1 MPLLNYTTSIEV
13 EKTLGEIQKCL
24 TVHGANAI
32 LTEFDDEGY
41 VVALSFKISLNGKEM
56 AFRLPTDWR
65 PVLDIMKRDTKVPRR
80 LETQPQA
87 LRVAWRIT
95 KDWVEAQM
103 AIVETKMVT
112 LPQVF
117 LPYAVTKNGRT
128 VYEKILDGGDDAIK
142 LLN

>member
-1 MPLLNYTTSIEV
+1 MPLLNYTTQIEV
-13 EKTLGEIQKCL
+13 AKTLAELQKCL
-24 TVHGANAI
+24 TDHGASAI
-32 LTEFDDEGY
+32 LTEWDDEGY
-41 VVALSFKISLNGKEM
+41 IMALSFKITLNGKEM

-65 PVLDIMKRDTKVPRR
+65 PVLEIMKRDSKVPRR

-87 LRVAWRIT
+87 LKVAWRIT
-95 KDWVEAQM
+95 KDWVVAQM

-128 VYEKILDGGDDAIK
+128 FYEKLLDGGEDGMK

>member
-24 TVHGANAI
+24 TQHGAKAV
-32 LTEFDDEGY
+32 LTEYDDDGY
-41 VVALSFKISLNGKEM
+41 VIALSFKINLDGREM
-56 AFRLPTDWR
+56 GFRLPTDWR
-65 PVLDIMKRDTKVPRR
+65 PVLEIMKRDTKVPRR

-87 LRVAWRIT
+87 LKVAWRIT

-128 VYEKILDGGDDAIK
+128 VYEKIIDGGDDGMK